1 FGARG
6 RAHHVLRLTFAV
18 IAIFALE
25 VTMSQSGRDHTAHPG
40 QSQSTNH
47 SPRRSTPPPP
57 VTNITNFLQNPEFI
71 QGLTSLIARAM
82 PRNSITVPLSMSFA
96 TNPTEHPNHTRH
108 DPETHAATS
117 HATSQPHH
125 TSPRREELTRI
136 TVNPVTNNQAPEEP
150 PVQEMTA
157 ESHSAH
163 HQRVPSRPRPTSPM
177 PHVREDLQ
185 RQIERNR
192 ISRHSAG
199 EIETFKVLDVQN
211 EYNAVIGRTALYK
224 LRAAVS
230 IFHYAL
236 KFPTIERED
245 THYGDQREARSLT
258 LLSTSRNFHMIEE
271 QDTDNS
277 NELKNLTPPD
287 AQRTNQFALDTDIP
301 LLTDTDVPVTS
312 NLPETLNE
320 ALDQEQSFHEKDIGI
335 HKDIDPQMQ
344 FKDRNHHA
352 RAEPVEEIETIY
364 VDGLTQEKSLRIGA
378 NLQEPTRSCLIQF
391 LQSNSDVF
399 AWKHEDMKGIDPQK
413 ACHRL
418 NLDKTVKPVI
428 QKRRKFGPDRQK
440 ALKEKVNKLIDNK
453 FIKEAKYPTWIS
465 NPVLVKK
472 ATGLWRLCIDFSDL
486 NQACPKDSYPIP
498 HIDYMVDATSGHQL
512 MSFLDAYSSYNQIPM
527 HPNDAEHT
535 SFYSARGLY
544 YYVMMTF
551 GLKNAGA
558 TYQRL
563 VNKMF
568 SRLIG
573 HTMEV
578 YVDDMLVK
586 SEQAS
591 DHIAHLSEVLDILRE
606 YSMVLNPKKCT
617 FGVRSG
623 KFLGYMVSQRGIEAN
638 PAKIQAILELA
649 PPTSIKGVQ
658 ALTGRLAALNR
669 FISKS
674 TDHCKSF
681 FDTIRKKKPFE
692 WTVECQNAF
701 DNIKEVLS
709 WIPTLQKPLPD
720 EPLYLY
726 LGVSDVAVSAV
737 LIRQDG
743 LQQFPIYYVS
753 KALHDAELRYP
764 YMEKFAFALIIIS
777 RKLRPYF
784 MEHSVIVFTSY
795 PLRQVLHRPDTSGRM
810 IKWAIELGQFDIQ
823 YRPRTAIKAQ
833 VLFDFIAEFTPI
845 VSTSIEDP
853 TWTLYIDGSS
863 TAIQAGGGIVLV
875 SPDQQV
881 FCYSVAFTFPTTNNE
896 AEYEALLSGL
906 HFAESM
912 NVSSLRIFSN
922 SQLLVSH
929 INGTYEV
936 KEPRLLPY
944 FDL

>member
-1 FGARG
+1 
-6 RAHHVLRLTFAV
+6 LTFAV
-18 IAIFALE
+18 KAIFALE
-25 VTMSQSGRDHTAHPG
+25 VAISQSGRDHTTHPG

-47 SPRRSTPPPP
+47 SPRRSTTPPP
-57 VTNITNFLQNPEFI
+57 VTNTTKFLQNPEFI

-82 PRNSITVPLSMSFA
+82 PRNSNTIPLSMPLT

-108 DPETHAATS
+108 DLETHAATS
-117 HATSQPHH
+117 HAMSQPHH

-136 TVNPVTNNQAPEEP
+136 TANPIMNNQAPEEP

-163 HQRVPSRPRPTSPM
+163 HQRIPSRPRLTSPM
-177 PHVREDLQ
+177 PHGREDLR

-192 ISRHSAG
+192 ISRHSAE
-199 EIETFKVLDVQN
+199 EIETFRKRLAELETRQKSQEDSPRHVSTSGNVIIEADSPLAPEITAEALPAKVKIPQ
-211 EYNAVIGRTALYK
+211 IGMYDGTSDSDAHLGHYTSWMDLHGASDAL
-224 LRAAVS
+224 RCRM
-230 IFHYAL
+230 F
-236 KFPTIERED
+236 
-245 THYGDQREARSLT
+245 SLT
-258 LLSTSRNFHMIEE
+258 LGPRAQKWYYTLPPHSIWKTDQFAS
-271 QDTDNS
+271 DTDM
-277 NELKNLTPPD
+277 LR
-287 AQRTNQFALDTDIP
+287 ADTDIP
-301 LLTDTDVPVTS
+301 LADTDVPMTS
-312 NLPETLNE
+312 VLSETLTE
-320 ALDQEQSFHEKDIGI
+320 ALDQEQPFHEKDIGI
-335 HKDIDPQMQ
+335 HEDMDPRMQ
-344 FKDRNHHA
+344 FKDGSHHV
-352 RAEPVEEIETIY
+352 RAEPVEDVETIY
-364 VDGLTQEKSLRIGA
+364 VDGLTQEKSLHIGA
-378 NLQEPTRSCLIQF
+378 NLQEPTRSSLIQF
-391 LQSNSDVF
+391 LQSNSDVL

-440 ALKEKVNKLIDNK
+440 ALEEEVNKLIDNK
-453 FIKEAKYPTWIS
+453 FVKEAKYPTWIS

-512 MSFLDAYSSYNQIPM
+512 MSFLDAYSGYNQIPM
-527 HPNDAEHT
+527 HPDDAEHT

-544 YYVMMTF
+544 CYVMMTF

-568 SRLIG
+568 ARLIG

-591 DHIAHLSEVLDILRE
+591 DHIAHLSEVFDILRE
-606 YSMVLNPKKCT
+606 YSTVLNLKMCT
-617 FGVRSG
+617 FGVGSG

-674 TDHCKSF
+674 TDHCKPF
-681 FDTIRKKKPFE
+681 FDAIKKKKPFE
-692 WTVECQNAF
+692 WTVECQNAL

-709 WIPTLQKPLPD
+709 RLPTLQKPLPD

-726 LGVSDVAVSAV
+726 LGVSDVVVSAV

-743 LQQFPIYYVS
+743 LQQSPIYYVS

-764 YMEKFAFALIIIS
+764 YMEKLAFALIIAA

-784 MEHSVIVFTSY
+784 LEHSIIVFTTY

-833 VLFDFIAEFTPI
+833 
-845 VSTSIEDP
+845 
-853 TWTLYIDGSS
+853 
-863 TAIQAGGGIVLV
+863 
-875 SPDQQV
+875 
-881 FCYSVAFTFPTTNNE
+881 
-896 AEYEALLSGL
+896 
-906 HFAESM
+906 
-912 NVSSLRIFSN
+912 
-922 SQLLVSH
+922 
-929 INGTYEV
+929 
-936 KEPRLLPY
+936 
-944 FDL
+944 